1 MSTHLLHLQSGL
13 TGDEHRD
20 DDDDDDDADDESS

>member
-1 MSTHLLHLQSGL
+1 MIIMSTHLLHLQSRL

-20 DDDDDDDADDESS
+20 DDDDDDDESS

>member
-20 DDDDDDDADDESS
+20 DDDDDDDDDESS